1 MSEITGGIQLAP
13 LVVDI
18 KSNAKSLM
26 NGIDEATGVSISK
39 AEALGGKL
47 SDVGGKLTKSLTMP
61 ITGAA
66 TIMGKFAL
74 DTEKDLAS
82 ISGRLGTTAKDTQEL
97 KEVAQDLYNDG
108 FGESLEDCVNDLV
121 VLQQNI
127 SETSN
132 MTKEQKEDLLK
143 QISTMKS
150 LFGAES
156 EEITRTLN
164 NMLKNGLI
172 TDIQDGL
179 DIITRGFQE
188 GLNSGGDLLDVLYE
202 YSPQFKKLGLEGS
215 ESLAYIKAGLDAGA
229 YNADKMADA
238 LKELSIRAIDG
249 SDTTIQGFELMG
261 KNADEMMRK
270 FAAGGETAQEA
281 LKETLEGLKNIE
293 DPLNQDLAG
302 VDLFGTMWED
312 SSKQAILAM
321 GDVTGG
327 LDNVVGATK
336 KASEEINNTS
346 SVKFTTALREC
357 KSELLPLGTELLNVA
372 TDILPSVV
380 EMVKGVTNTLDGFSD
395 GTKKT
400 VVKLAILTAAFG
412 PTLSVAGKLITT
424 GSKVTKVIKGIGT
437 ASKVAT
443 GIEAAGATSG
453 GIAGLT
459 TGLGALSG
467 AAVPVALGIAAVG
480 TGLYVAS
487 ENADLLSKS
496 CNTTTEEL
504 SGVQKVLNYLSGST
518 LKSKEEMQAL
528 GLEYKDFNGNVSQ
541 DFQTKVHDMASDVK
555 DFGSVVEEINLDG
568 ICTEEEAN
576 ILKERISSL
585 SESATKSVQE
595 TKKNIDNLFSKGSNP
610 DGALT
615 TNESYVYQI
624 LVGDK
629 DETLQ
634 KITDVTNEMTKYIDD
649 CVNKNIT
656 PDKNKIES
664 YYAQLGQYQLE
675 AQAQNQDE
683 IIASQR
689 NFAEQLRT
697 MNIEDAAKLLTEK
710 KKSYKEELASLQEN
724 NNAKIEEIEKGL
736 MNCNAAQKPYLEAE
750 LKSLKDKNKQILDD
764 ENTKW
769 KTQLDYIESFSPE
782 LLNSI
787 NILNGEILTKEE
799 KASVESLNNMKEHYK
814 GLSEITE
821 SGCYTLYNTQEETW
835 ESVAVTVDE
844 ATGRISAAVSENG
857 VDYGAYSDKV
867 EGNARNLMSTFQEKK
882 NAIISY
888 LGEMGYSYDAT
899 SNQIVDANGR
909 AIGSIDQLKQNE
921 NGLYQTT
928 LTVNGTP
935 VNIVVNKDG
944 TISSCNE
951 INNALDN
958 ASRDRYVTIHV
969 AEDYNPIGNDGYWQ
983 DWRTAKGT
991 KVSYNHYN
999 GLDNVPY
1006 DGYTARLHKGERVL
1020 TAKENEIY
1028 DKANNSN
1035 NTSNLNVNIENFN
1048 NNRQQDIRAFAEEL
1062 EFYRKQLSKGGGR
1075 VHG

>member
-1 MSEITGGIQLAP
+1 MSITSGIQLAP

-18 KSNAKSLM
+18 KANSKQLI
-26 NGIDEATGVSISK
+26 NGVNEATNTSIAK
-39 AEALGGKL
+39 AEAIGNSLSNTGAKITKSITLPIAGAEVAIGKMALGFDTSFAKVSTLLDQGSVNYADYKDDILNASTDMKVAVDEYADAVYQSISAGVDQADAINFTNESVKLAKGGFTSAANAVDILTTVINAYSLSADDATSISDKLIATQNIGKTTVDELSTSLGRVIPTANAFGVKIDDVCTAMAQLTRNGIATAEATTYYNSMLNELGSSGTIADKTLRELSGKGFKQLMDEGKPLTEILGMLSTKAQESGLSL
-47 SDVGGKLTKSLTMP
+47 SDMFGSAE
-61 ITGAA
+61 GAKA
-66 TIMGKFAL
+66 ALTIMKNDGVEYNDILSQMKDSAGATEEAFKKIDSDPAEQLKGAL
-74 DTEKDLAS
+74 N
-82 ISGRLGTTAKDTQEL
+82 EL
-97 KEVAQDLYNDG
+97 KNSAIEMGEALIPTIKEVASKISDFAKWVN
-108 FGESLEDCVNDLV
+108 SLSDAEKNSIVK
-121 VLQQNI
+121 
-127 SETSN
+127 TG
-132 MTKEQKEDLLK
+132 
-143 QISTMKS
+143 
-150 LFGAES
+150 LF
-156 EEITRTLN
+156 
-164 NMLKNGLI
+164 
-172 TDIQDGL
+172 
-179 DIITRGFQE
+179 
-188 GLNSGGDLLDVLYE
+188 V
-202 YSPQFKKLGLEGS
+202 
-215 ESLAYIKAGLDAGA
+215 
-229 YNADKMADA
+229 
-238 LKELSIRAIDG
+238 
-249 SDTTIQGFELMG
+249 
-261 KNADEMMRK
+261 
-270 FAAGGETAQEA
+270 
-281 LKETLEGLKNIE
+281 
-293 DPLNQDLAG
+293 
-302 VDLFGTMWED
+302 
-312 SSKQAILAM
+312 
-321 GDVTGG
+321 
-327 LDNVVGATK
+327 
-336 KASEEINNTS
+336 
-346 SVKFTTALREC
+346 
-357 KSELLPLGTELLNVA
+357 
-372 TDILPSVV
+372 
-380 EMVKGVTNTLDGFSD
+380 
-395 GTKKT
+395 
-400 VVKLAILTAAFG
+400 AAFG
-412 PTLSVAGKLITT
+412 PVLSVTGKAIST
-424 GSKVTKVIKGIGT
+424 GSKLAKVISGIGT
-437 ASKVAT
+437 ASKVAAGVGT
-443 GIEAAGATSG
+443 AGASSG

-459 TGLGALSG
+459 TGLGALGG
-467 AAVPVALGIAAVG
+467 AIVPVTLGIAAVG
-480 TGLYVAS
+480 AGLYVAS
-487 ENADLLSKS
+487 ENADLLGKS

-504 SGVQKVLNYLSGST
+504 SGVQKVLNYLGGST

-528 GLEYKDFNGNVSQ
+528 GLEYKDFNSNVSQ

-610 DGALT
+610 DGSLT
-615 TNESYVYQI
+615 INESYVYQI

-1028 DKANNSN
+1028 DKSTNNN
-1035 NTSNLNVNIENFN
+1035 SNLNVNIENFN